1 MKAYTSGDI
10 RRKKMK
16 KITKLLL
23 GGVLVIFLLA
33 LASQVKA
40 DWHQDNIG
48 WWYSTNNGSYYK
60 DTLAYIDKNVYR
72 FDERGYM
79 ITGWYLEEYRDTS
92 GSLLKDWS
100 YFDPVS
106 GARLGEGWQQI
117 DGKWYYLYS
126 NSIARGKGFI
136 DEKNY
141 YFDPVNGDMKTGWIS
156 TPGLNGTNWSYYDPV
171 SGAALKGW
179 QQIDGKWYYFADYSV
194 HNHALKG
201 FNNIGG
207 KEYYFDPVNAD
218 MKTGW
223 ISRQSDVKK
232 WYYYDPESGER
243 LLGWQDIDGK
253 KYYLTSEGAYCGYT
267 YTIDGKLYNFDPITC
282 ELKTGWLDLN
292 GFRRYAD
299 PNDGGAFASNKT
311 LIIDGVSYTFDSGGS
326 VINNEP

>member
-1 MKAYTSGDI
+1 
-10 RRKKMK
+10 MK

-23 GGVLVIFLLA
+23 GGVLVILLLA

-60 DTLAYIDKNVYR
+60 DTLAYIDKNFYR

-179 QQIDGKWYYFADYSV
+179 QQIDGKWYYFLDYST
-194 HNHALKG
+194 HNYALKG
-201 FNNIGG
+201 FTNIGG

-267 YTIDGKLYNFDPITC
+267 YTIDGKLYYFDPVTC
-282 ELKTGWLDLN
+282 ELITGWLDLN

>member
-1 MKAYTSGDI
+1 
-10 RRKKMK
+10 MK

-23 GGVLVIFLLA
+23 GGVLVILPLA

-60 DTLAYIDKNVYR
+60 DTLAYIDNNFYR

-79 ITGWYLEEYRDTS
+79 ITGWYLEEYRATS
-92 GSLLKDWS
+92 GWLFKGWS

-106 GARLGEGWQQI
+106 GAR
-117 DGKWYYLYS
+117 
-126 NSIARGKGFI
+126 
-136 DEKNY
+136 
-141 YFDPVNGDMKTGWIS
+141 
-156 TPGLNGTNWSYYDPV
+156 
-171 SGAALKGW
+171 LKGW
-179 QQIDGKWYYFADYSV
+179 QQIDGKWYYFVDYTI
-194 HNHALKG
+194 HNYALKG
-201 FNNIGG
+201 FNNIDG

-267 YTIDGKLYNFDPITC
+267 YTIDGKEYYFDPVTC
-282 ELKTGWLDLN
+282 ELITGWFEYN
-292 GFRRYAD
+292 GTKRYAD
-299 PNDGGAFASNKT
+299 PNDGGALALNKT
-311 LIIDGVSYTFDSGGS
+311 LIIDGVSYSFSDSGAL
-326 VINNEP
+326 ITNEP

>member
-1 MKAYTSGDI
+1 
-10 RRKKMK
+10 MK

-23 GGVLVIFLLA
+23 GGVLVILPLA

-60 DTLAYIDKNVYR
+60 DTLAYIDNNFYR

-79 ITGWYLEEYRDTS
+79 ITGWYLEEYRATS
-92 GSLLKDWS
+92 GWLFKGWS

-106 GARLGEGWQQI
+106 GARLKGWQQI

-126 NSIARGKGFI
+126 DWIARGKHII
-136 DEKNY
+136 DEKN
-141 YFDPVNGDMKTGWIS
+141 
-156 TPGLNGTNWSYYDPV
+156 
-171 SGAALKGW
+171 
-179 QQIDGKWYYFADYSV
+179 
-194 HNHALKG
+194 
-201 FNNIGG
+201 
-207 KEYYFDPVNAD
+207 YYFDPVNAD

-267 YTIDGKLYNFDPITC
+267 YTIDGKLYYFDPVTC
-282 ELKTGWLDLN
+282 ELITGWLDLN
-292 GFRRYAD
+292 GSRHYAD

-311 LIIDGVSYTFDSGGS
+311 LVIDGVSYTFDSGGS

>member
-1 MKAYTSGDI
+1 
-10 RRKKMK
+10 MK

-23 GGVLVIFLLA
+23 GGALVILLLA
-33 LASQVKA
+33 LPSQVKA

-60 DTLAYIDKNVYR
+60 DTLAYIDNNIYR

-179 QQIDGKWYYFADYSV
+179 QQIDGKWYYFLDYST
-194 HNHALKG
+194 HNYALKG
-201 FNNIGG
+201 FTNIGG

-243 LLGWQDIDGK
+243 LLGWKDIDGK
-253 KYYLTSEGAYCGYT
+253 KYYLTSEGAYCGHT
-267 YTIDGKLYNFDPITC
+267 YTIDGKLYYFDPVTC
-282 ELKTGWLDLN
+282 ELITGWFEYN
-292 GFRRYAD
+292 GRKRYGD
-299 PNDGGAFASNKT
+299 PNDGGALALNKT
-311 LIIDGVSYTFDSGGS
+311 LIIDGVSYSFSDSGAL
-326 VINNEP
+326 ITNEP